1 MPDSAPETII
11 RPDHPAAVDARDRLT
26 AVLEILLCSSV
37 PTQLAISQMLRA
49 LGLPPGEATGIFL
62 QLVLDT
68 FVVVGLMVAILR
80 AHGERPSEVWRGR
93 ARAGREVMIGL
104 ATAPSLFFG
113 SAIFLNALRLF
124 FPSLHNVP
132 NNPLERLANNVQQSA
147 VFAVVAILAGGIR
160 EELQRGFM
168 LSRFEK
174 NLGGG
179 GVGLVI
185 TSTFFG
191 FLHGIQG
198 RDAMI
203 VTGFLGAFWAAM
215 YLTRRSAI
223 GPISSH
229 ALFDTLQILRL
240 AMGGGR

>member
-1 MPDSAPETII
+1 
-11 RPDHPAAVDARDRLT
+11 
-26 AVLEILLCSSV
+26 
-37 PTQLAISQMLRA
+37 
-49 LGLPPGEATGIFL
+49 
-62 QLVLDT
+62 
-68 FVVVGLMVAILR
+68 
-80 AHGERPSEVWRGR
+80 
-93 ARAGREVMIGL
+93 
-104 ATAPSLFFG
+104 
-113 SAIFLNALRLF
+113 
-124 FPSLHNVP
+124 
-132 NNPLERLANNVQQSA
+132 
-147 VFAVVAILAGGIR
+147 
-160 EELQRGFM
+160 M

-174 NLGGG
+174 YLGGG